1 MNINEIDFQNLQHLA
16 SSDDPVEIRKAN
28 GVLVCGESVEIGA
41 SLIAIE
47 CSYTSSFINGKARSL
62 AQERCEQSPQ

>member
-28 GVLVCGESVEIGA
+28 GVLMCGESVEIGA

-47 CSYTSSFINGKARSL
+47 
-62 AQERCEQSPQ
+62 